1 LKPALAAAACAAA
14 LVCAAEQT
22 PAHAQ
27 TASSFERYGR
37 AASARARLAP
47 EKPVGG
53 YGWNRPLSG
62 AARGAPASGH
72 RVNNPARAA
81 TAHQIERLLAEKT
94 ARRLRISAALSR
106 AERAASRAA
115 MVAAM
120 RLILDM
126 QANGVLPAGA
136 ARAFAAHGTMS
147 VSHDVS
153 GWSRQKHNFNV
164 NIREVQLHLRNDSTY
179 PGISA
184 VQIAGDIIHDGWH
197 ALQHRE
203 GRSPARQGF
212 RSDPG
217 GDGRKGGRAD
227 RFNRIVV
234 ANEREANA
242 GEIEFYRAVPGL
254 PDYVREHLIES
265 TDAPSDQDLLNR
277 YRGRHRT
284 SGRKTG
290 TPKGRQ

>member
-14 LVCAAEQT
+14 LVYAAEQT

-27 TASSFERYGR
+27 TSSSFERYGR
-37 AASARARLAP
+37 APSARARLAP
-47 EKPVGG
+47 ERGVGG
-53 YGWNRPLSG
+53 HAWDRPLSG
-62 AARGAPASGH
+62 AATASRR
-72 RVNNPARAA
+72 RVSNPVRAA

-94 ARRLRISAALSR
+94 ARRLHISAGLSR
-106 AERAASRAA
+106 AERTASRTAL
-115 MVAAM
+115 VAAL

-126 QANGVLPAGA
+126 KANGTLPTEA
-136 ARAFAAHGTMS
+136 AHAFAAHGTMS

-153 GWSRQKHNFNV
+153 GWSRQKHNFNL

-203 GRSPARQGF
+203 GRSPARRGF

-217 GDGRKGGRAD
+217 GDGRKGERAD
-227 RFNRIVV
+227 LFNRIVV

-254 PDYVREHLIES
+254 PDYVREHLIKS

-284 SGRKTG
+284 KGRKTG
-290 TPKGRQ
+290 DAEGRQ